1 MKKRCLILGLL
12 ILVILQSALLTGCWS
27 SKEVEKLAIVTLVG
41 IDYARENGSDVWTV
55 TARILNPNANGK
67 GEDQQSTGKGKQ
79 DILLQGK
86 GRTQQDAI
94 LDYSA
99 HSSRSPFYAHHSAYL
114 FGEEAARKKMAD
126 ITENI
131 MRFWQTRPKN
141 LMIVTK
147 GKAQQVLEAGAA
159 VDNLLSNELKEL
171 AEYKAA
177 ATGYSYGVIMS
188 DFTAWLE
195 SSDRDAVASLVKVVP
210 PDLPGSDRQ
219 NLMEGLAVFRA
230 DKLVGW
236 LNKEETRG
244 YLLIAQKISR
254 GQMSIPVKKDDKL
267 FSYFLGSSK
276 SKIESLV
283 TGDKISYRVTIKT
296 LGEVDD
302 NAGIELGADDIREV
316 ESAINDRLRELAMM
330 AVDKSKEYDSDF
342 LGFSEKL
349 HRSKLVTWK
358 KLGQDWRDSFREADV
373 EIVVDAKVVR
383 TGKIGKKL
391 NIKQ

>member
-1 MKKRCLILGLL
+1 MGLI
-12 ILVILQSALLTGCWS
+12 ILFVWQSAFLTGCWN
-27 SKEVEKLAIVTLVG
+27 SKEVEKLAIVTIIG
-41 IDYARENGSDVWTV
+41 IDFAKENGSDVWTV
-55 TARILNPNANGK
+55 SARVLNLNAKGK
-67 GEDQQSTGKGKQ
+67 GEDQSTQKGVQ
-79 DILLQGK
+79 DVLLVGK

-99 HSSRSPFYAHHSAYL
+99 HASRSPFYGQSSAYII
-114 FGEEAARKKMAD
+114 GECAAREKMAD

-141 LMIVTK
+141 LIIVTK
-147 GKAQQVLEAGAA
+147 ETALQVLEAGAA
-159 VDNLLSNELKEL
+159 VDNLLSNELL
-171 AEYKAA
+171 DLSEYKAA
-177 ATGYSYGVIMS
+177 ATGYSCGVILS
-188 DFTAWLE
+188 DFIAWLE
-195 SSDRDAVASLVKVVP
+195 SPDRDAVATLVNVVP
-210 PDLPGSDRQ
+210 PDIPGSQRQ

-254 GQMSIPVKKDDKL
+254 GQMSIPVKKDDKV

-276 SKIESLV
+276 SKIEPLV
-283 TGDKISYRVTIKT
+283 TDNKISYRITINSM
-296 LGEVDD
+296 GEIDD
-302 NAGIELGADDIREV
+302 NAGIELSVENIKEV
-316 ESAINDRLRELAMM
+316 ESSINDTLRELAMM

-342 LGFSEKL
+342 LGLSEKL
-349 HRSKLVTWK
+349 HRTNLVTWEK
-358 KLGQDWRDSFREADV
+358 SGQYWRDSFREADV

-391 NIKQ
+391 NIKR